1 MEVAKIGDE
10 AKASSSLKRAEA
22 KLKKENEVLFAFA
35 IARVID
41 HTNLKPNA
49 TESDIRQLCQE
60 AKQYGF
66 RSVCVNPG
74 WIKLACKELKGSGV
88 KVVTV
93 VDWPCGASS
102 SEARA
107 FEAKQAK
114 KDGADEIDPVINVGN
129 LKMGNYGMIL
139 KDLKI
144 LAKTLPTKVIIETG
158 FLTDE
163 EIKKASALVKE
174 AGAICVKTSTGMKP
188 KVDVDAKIPHIKMM
202 RGVVGPDF
210 LIKASGGIRSME
222 DAKKVV
228 EAGANIIGTS
238 SSLKILGVSQEE
250 GSY

>member
-1 MEVAKIGDE
+1 MEI
-10 AKASSSLKRAEA
+10 A
-22 KLKKENEVLFAFA
+22 KL
-35 IARVID
+35 ID

-49 TESDIRQLCQE
+49 TESDIQQLCQE

-66 RSVCVNPG
+66 RSVCINPG
-74 WIKLACKELKGSGV
+74 WVKLAQKELKGSGI

-93 VDWPCGASS
+93 IDWPCGASS
-102 SEARA
+102 PEARA

-114 KDGADEIDPVINVGN
+114 KDGAGEIDPVMNVGN
-129 LKMGNYGMIL
+129 FKMENYDMVL
-139 KDLKI
+139 NDLKT
-144 LAKTLPTKVIIETG
+144 LAKILPTKVIIETG

-174 AGAICVKTSTGMKP
+174 AGAICVKTSTGMEP
-188 KVDVDAKIPHIKMM
+188 KVDLNTKILHLKMM
-202 RGVVGPDF
+202 RDVVGSDF
-210 LIKASGGIRSME
+210 LIKASGGIKSME